1 MNKHKI
7 TTKLIIGS
15 LLLVS
20 IPMMVPAETL
30 SQILTAQ
37 TERTLLAQESQ
48 QRVDKISDQ
57 TNKLVDQYRAT
68 LKEIDGLQ
76 IYNKLLELQIET
88 SIKKSFEM
96 KNKVGM
102 AVLKSRQTRI

>member
-76 IYNKLLELQIET
+76 IYNKLLELQIENQARVKVDLEK
-88 SIKKSFEM
+88 SI
-96 KNKVGM
+96 
-102 AVLKSRQTRI
+102 VLVSVINRQIV

>member
-1 MNKHKI
+1 MLSSILPWDVYPRLQNKPFGECFMNKHKI

-37 TERTLLAQESQ
+37 TERTLLAQETQ

-57 TNKLVDQYRAT
+57 TNKLVDQPESNTQRNRWSSD
-68 LKEIDGLQ
+68 L
-76 IYNKLLELQIET
+76 
-88 SIKKSFEM
+88 
-96 KNKVGM
+96 
-102 AVLKSRQTRI
+102 

>member
-1 MNKHKI
+1 MQRLYILVDVDKKVTAQLNSDVISTDNALGRVLITSHLGNVFMNKHKI

-48 QRVDKISDQ
+48 VRVDKI
-57 TNKLVDQYRAT
+57 R
-68 LKEIDGLQ
+68 
-76 IYNKLLELQIET
+76 
-88 SIKKSFEM
+88 
-96 KNKVGM
+96 
-102 AVLKSRQTRI
+102 